1 LIESKLREKK
11 EKNYRISIFLLT
23 WSVKSKWINKKWKEY
38 FKKAIQSRFFVQFNF
53 PKESN
58 RIKIELFD
66 SISLFRYKRSM
77 KFGKK
82 ENFVFYKWIV
92 YIEMN

>member
-1 LIESKLREKK
+1 
-11 EKNYRISIFLLT
+11 
-23 WSVKSKWINKKWKEY
+23 V
-38 FKKAIQSRFFVQFNF
+38 IQSRFFVQFNF